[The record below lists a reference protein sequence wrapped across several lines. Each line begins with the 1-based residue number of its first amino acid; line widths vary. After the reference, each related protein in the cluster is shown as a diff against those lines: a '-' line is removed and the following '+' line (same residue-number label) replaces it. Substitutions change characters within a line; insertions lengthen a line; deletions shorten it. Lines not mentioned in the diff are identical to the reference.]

1 MDLLSIK
8 QNVKLLEKYRHF
20 NVDTIDWWDDVFE
33 MFTEDMKEK
42 GIAVDRMFFSGFCSQ
57 GDGACFEGEIDDI
70 ERFFT
75 HNFKY
80 TDYPLIQA
88 LIRHGGTVSMKC
100 VHRGHYYHENCTVFS
115 MDSDC
120 FYNLWQQPDELRQH
134 VVRALDDGLG
144 YELVHFEEDVVS
156 IFRNYM
162 RELYKRLE
170 DEYDSLVS
178 DDAVAEAILEYELY
192 EETDDDGDT

>member
-20 NVDTIDWWDDVFE
+20 NVDTIDWWGGVFE

-144 YELVHFEEDVVS
+144 YELVVFEGDVVE